1 MLTNDGQVYA
11 CGTFRDAN
19 GSIGLTEA
27 GPHKE
32 AHHLPCEKRI
42 VKIASGGDHILAL
55 SEEGLVYSV
64 GELDCILALSEES
77 LVYSVGELDCILALS
92 DEGLV
97 YSVGELDC
105 ILALSEE
112 GLVYSVGKLDC
123 ILAFSGEGLVYSV
136 GELDCISALDHQKS
150 LINICVATRRIEEL
164 SILS

>member
-64 GELDCILALSEES
+64 G
-77 LVYSVGELDCILALS
+77 
-92 DEGLV
+92 
-97 YSVGELDC
+97 
-105 ILALSEE
+105 
-112 GLVYSVGKLDC
+112 KLDC

-136 GELDCISALDHQKS
+136 GELDSILALDHQKN
-150 LINICVATRRIEEL
+150 LINICVATCRIEEL